1 MLCQESLGF
10 ILQENASKVDTEDA
24 TRSDL
29 DTRKAILVTLF
40 LGWRKVKTDVE
51 QG

>member
-1 MLCQESLGF
+1 MLSQESLGF
-10 ILQENASKVDTEDA
+10 ILQENASKVDKGDG